1 MASRIITCAMI
12 VAVIVAATIS
22 GGCMEKKNG
31 VEVDDEVLEEVREY
45 ADPVTENILM
55 AMNEN
60 DHARYSGD
68 FDQTMKNAMTK
79 AVFDE
84 TNAVIRS
91 KIGDY
96 VSKEFWKAESKDQYT
111 IVHYKAKFTDE
122 PAEVTVR
129 VVFQEINGVVKVSGL
144 WLDSPELRK
153 P

>member
-1 MASRIITCAMI
+1 MESRIITGAMI

-22 GGCMEKKNG
+22 GGCMEKSG
-31 VEVDDEVLEEVREY
+31 VEVDDVVLEQVRRY
-45 ADPVTENILM
+45 ADPVTEQILV

-60 DHARYSGD
+60 DYVKYTED
-68 FDQTMKNAMTK
+68 FDQTMKNAMTE

-96 VSKEFWKAESKDQYT
+96 VSKEFWKAESKDQY
-111 IVHYKAKFTDE
+111 IIAQYKAKFTDE
-122 PAEVTVR
+122 PADVTVR
-129 VVFQEINGVVKVSGL
+129 VVFQEINGTMKVSGL

>member
-1 MASRIITCAMI
+1 MNARILTCMI
-12 VAVIVAATIS
+12 AVIVAVAVS
-22 GGCMEKKNG
+22 GGCMEKSG
-31 VEVDDEVLEEVREY
+31 VEVADVEQVREY
-45 ADPVTENILM
+45 ADPIAEQILV
-55 AMNEN
+55 AMNE
-60 DHARYSGD
+60 DDYARYSED
-68 FDQTMKNAMTK
+68 FDQTMKNAMTE

-111 IVHYKAKFTDE
+111 IVYYRAKFTDE
-122 PAEVTVR
+122 PADVTVR
-129 VVFQEINGVVKVSGL
+129 VVFQEINGEMKVSGL